1 MPSKTTKNSSKQAK
15 PKIDIMQ
22 QDKERLAS
30 LSGRDTIKRHAV
42 QSNAMTIQPQVQQT
56 VQQPAQPQIQ
66 KPVAVKQAPEAV
78 KDMSQKEKGRFFH
91 KLRMG
96 INTLLTKAETQF
108 SRTKEAPQ
116 IQKTDINVQAAI
128 KNKGRE

>member
-1 MPSKTTKNSSKQAK
+1 MPNKTTKNSSKQAK

-30 LSGRDTIKRHAV
+30 LSGRDAVKRHAV

-108 SRTKEAPQ
+108 SRTKPTPQ
-116 IQKTDINVQAAI
+116 IQKTDINIQAAI

>member
-1 MPSKTTKNSSKQAK
+1 M
-15 PKIDIMQ
+15 
-22 QDKERLAS
+22 AS
-30 LSGRDTIKRHAV
+30 LSGRDAVKRHIV

-66 KPVAVKQAPEAV
+66 PVAVKQAPEAV
-78 KDMSQKEKGRFFH
+78 KDMSKKEKGRFFH